1 MLCRSGALSTLGTV
15 IDTSST
21 EVVDVHPVLA
31 PQPIFE
37 ALAARPSP
45 AAHPAATAAAAAGGF
60 VAGAAMLGLVHRR
73 HSKRLARASARPAR
87 RVRRRAAGGKRS
99 RSVGELMEIVA
110 TRTLLVDVHLLG
122 PVGRDR

>member
-1 MLCRSGALSTLGTV
+1 LPALRSEALSTLGAV

-21 EVVDVHPVLA
+21 EVVDAHPVLA
-31 PQPIFE
+31 PEPVFKE
-37 ALAARPSP
+37 LAVRSP
-45 AAHPAATAAAAAGGF
+45 AQGVQAVAAAAGGF

-73 HSKRLARASARPAR
+73 RSKRAALASTRSTR
-87 RVRRRAAGGKRS
+87 RVGRSGKKRS
-99 RSVGELMEIVA
+99 KSMGELAEVVA

>member
-1 MLCRSGALSTLGTV
+1 VERRSGALSTLGAV

-21 EVVDVHPVLA
+21 EVVDAHPVLA
-31 PQPIFE
+31 PEPIFKE
-37 ALAARPSP
+37 LAARPSP
-45 AAHPAATAAAAAGGF
+45 AAHPATTAAAAAGGF

-73 HSKRLARASARPAR
+73 HSKRLALASARPAR
-87 RVRRRAAGGKRS
+87 RLGRAGKKRS
-99 RSVGELMEIVA
+99 KSVGELMEVVA

>member
-1 MLCRSGALSTLGTV
+1 V

-21 EVVDVHPVLA
+21 EVVDAHLVPTPEPVFKELA
-31 PQPIFE
+31 VRSLPPVAQ
-37 ALAARPSP
+37 
-45 AAHPAATAAAAAGGF
+45 TAAAAAGGF

-73 HSKRLARASARPAR
+73 HSKRAALAKARSPR
-87 RVRRRAAGGKRS
+87 RVRRGGKRS
-99 RSVGELMEIVA
+99 KSMGELMEVVA